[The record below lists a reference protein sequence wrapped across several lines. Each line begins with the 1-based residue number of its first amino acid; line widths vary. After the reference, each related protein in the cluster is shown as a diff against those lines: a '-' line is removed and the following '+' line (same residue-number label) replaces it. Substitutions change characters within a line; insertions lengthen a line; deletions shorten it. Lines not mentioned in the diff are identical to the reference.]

1 MTRSEPS
8 GGERRRQPKHL
19 QRRKARAASPP
30 KEQRLSPGCSR
41 LPRARA
47 PSLRSKTRGG
57 PRPGAEERPVLGRGE
72 RRVASCGALTLT
84 VGACAGV
91 ARGCTNRSTDERAK
105 DKIEPVGCKDLEDTS
120 STLGRGAAAG
130 RGFAPRHYEGQDE
143 KYQQGGQTHMAV
155 LSSNPMQCH
164 YEFPR
169 HRGTQYN
176 EALTLVGQTMQ
187 ASVQPAVPRLSTLLT
202 FFRGQYAKLLATI
215 RSLGFFPAVSPSPRI
230 HGLCVWV
237 CVRLCFSFVPD
248 AAWGVGCWSGSRDV
262 ALVRS
267 SSRLCGISVGS
278 TGSTRPALGTVLHVL
293 WPYLGVLFC
302 SDTLGQARG
311 DSDTQTISKSLGK
324 PHLAERQVRRST
336 ASERTKTKRNFIT
349 LIMLHPSSGAR

>member
-1 MTRSEPS
+1 MPPHAATLPPRHAVKGIAKAGCDQKRAKWGREKTPAEASPTQKGE
-8 GGERRRQPKHL
+8 GGQSSKSQSKGFR
-19 QRRKARAASPP
+19 RAAPDSREPGRRACG
-30 KEQRLSPGCSR
+30 QRHEE
-41 LPRARA
+41 ARGQA
-47 PSLRSKTRGG
+47 RKNDQSL
-57 PRPGAEERPVLGRGE
+57 AEARGE
-72 RRVASCGALTLT
+72 RWREACGALTLT

-164 YEFPR
+164 YEFPK
-169 HRGTQYN
+169 HCGTQYN

-187 ASVQPAVPRLSTLLT
+187 AISAAGGSAPFDPNRRLASLLT
-202 FFRGQYAKLLATI
+202 IFRGQYAKLLATI

-248 AAWGVGCWSGSRDV
+248 AAWGVGCWSGLEMWPSCGLPVVSVVFLWGLRDLHGQLL
-262 ALVRS
+262 ARSCMSCGRIWES
-267 SSRLCGISVGS
+267 SSAAI
-278 TGSTRPALGTVLHVL
+278 P
-293 WPYLGVLFC
+293 
-302 SDTLGQARG
+302 
-311 DSDTQTISKSLGK
+311 
-324 PHLAERQVRRST
+324 
-336 ASERTKTKRNFIT
+336 
-349 LIMLHPSSGAR
+349 